1 MRLVRADARPCD
13 EERRPRIFT
22 DRSSDVQHKPLEVPN
37 VMGTHQCWPKH
48 FFSHKEVPEVRT
60 AESAGAAFAVTGGV
74 DWQRIFGKS
83 RISQANWAVGRE
95 GVGIAAVAGGQ
106 DAVEHIH
113 PGSHR
118 HDDVPFVANA
128 H

>member
-1 MRLVRADARPCD
+1 
-13 EERRPRIFT
+13 
-22 DRSSDVQHKPLEVPN
+22 
-37 VMGTHQCWPKH
+37 MGTHQCWPKH
-48 FFSHKEVPEVRT
+48 FVSHKEVPEVCPT
-60 AESAGAAFAVTGGV
+60 EPAGASFAVTGGV
-74 DWQRIFGKS
+74 DRHRIFGKS
-83 RISQANWAVGRE
+83 RISQANWPLGRE
-95 GVGIAAVAGGQ
+95 GIGIATVAGGQ